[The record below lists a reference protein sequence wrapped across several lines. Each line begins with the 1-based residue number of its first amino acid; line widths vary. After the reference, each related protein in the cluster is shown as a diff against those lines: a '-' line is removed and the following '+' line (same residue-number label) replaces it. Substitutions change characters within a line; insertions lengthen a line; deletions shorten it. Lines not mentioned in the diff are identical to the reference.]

1 LYSLPVGVAFGTT
14 GGDVDL
20 AWFGFGKVLDILFL
34 KISASQNRHEYG
46 HMVERKLRH
55 SYPVMEKDDPASVS
69 R

>member
-34 KISASQNRHEYG
+34 KIRPAQK
-46 HMVERKLRH
+46 KLGR
-55 SYPVMEKDDPASVS
+55 DFFSVKI
-69 R
+69 